1 MCSGLL
7 GTLVNNSERWCL
19 TQASLWDSD
28 FWDLSCGV
36 AFNTF
41 HASLLGCPT
50 PDHFGSWV
58 GSTYISI
65 SWIMY
70 IYIYRYVIYISY
82 FCKYVGLEA
91 FPPCSMQQNWLLFY
105 FSKAQQ
111 TAEKRFENDELDP
124 SAPVRQDFPFTK
136 RMRVR
141 RWGQP
146 LCQSHESWI
155 GNGNFF
161 WSAATCSLQSAHV
174 CCWGKRGLDLWQNLR
189 RFVFQWS
196 LWPQAGIAQL
206 QLLDLGISNAGTF
219 GTTFFL
225 GGLFRSVKALL
236 PRQWHVESGPWACWN
251 SGHLESL
258 GTFWCS
264 VRWCFWLIVAS
275 TRDKADCLVCKCI
288 IRVYTSVCYTTLFFL
303 WRLTQAILWS
313 REKNE

>member
-1 MCSGLL
+1 
-7 GTLVNNSERWCL
+7 
-19 TQASLWDSD
+19 
-28 FWDLSCGV
+28 
-36 AFNTF
+36 
-41 HASLLGCPT
+41 
-50 PDHFGSWV
+50 
-58 GSTYISI
+58 
-65 SWIMY
+65 
-70 IYIYRYVIYISY
+70 
-82 FCKYVGLEA
+82 
-91 FPPCSMQQNWLLFY
+91 MQQNLLLFY

-111 TAEKRFENDELDP
+111 TAEKRFENYELDP
-124 SAPVRQDFPFTK
+124 SAPVWQDFPFTK

-161 WSAATCSLQSAHV
+161 GVLQHAVFKVPTFAAGG
-174 CCWGKRGLDLWQNLR
+174 WKRGLDLWQNLW

-196 LWPQAGIAQL
+196 LWPQEGIAQL

-219 GTTFFL
+219 WTTFFL

-275 TRDKADCLVCKCI
+275 TRDKADYLVCKCI
-288 IRVYTSVCYTTLFFL
+288 IHGFILLYVILHCSIYGDSHKPYFDPGKKTKTSRLNWNVTRVLNNAHLDIVIILESWELPDVCRNSPKPWRKLWQEERRTCLWDFFTVSL
-303 WRLTQAILWS
+303 
-313 REKNE
+313 

>member
-1 MCSGLL
+1 MLDPSFSLRFGFLRPLLWGCLQHFPCKPAGLP
-7 GTLVNNSERWCL
+7 NSR
-19 TQASLWDSD
+19 SLWQLG
-28 FWDLSCGV
+28 WIYIHTYPYHESCV
-36 AFNTF
+36 
-41 HASLLGCPT
+41 
-50 PDHFGSWV
+50 
-58 GSTYISI
+58 Y
-65 SWIMY
+65 MY
-70 IYIYRYVIYISY
+70 IDIYIISY

-91 FPPCSMQQNWLLFY
+91 FPPCSIQQNLLLSY
-105 FSKAQQ
+105 FPKLNKLQKKDLTTTNWTQAPRSDRIFHLPSEWGWGGGVSRCVSHMNHELG
-111 TAEKRFENDELDP
+111 TA
-124 SAPVRQDFPFTK
+124 
-136 RMRVR
+136 
-141 RWGQP
+141 
-146 LCQSHESWI
+146 
-155 GNGNFF
+155 FF
-161 WSAATCSLQSAHV
+161 GVLQHAVFKVPTFAAGG
-174 CCWGKRGLDLWQNLR
+174 WKRGLDLWQNLR

-219 GTTFFL
+219 WTTFFW

-288 IRVYTSVCYTTLFFL
+288 IRVYTSVCYTTLFYL